1 MSIRAHTL
9 ALAFASLMA
18 GAPLVACAAD
28 NTQNMQAQN
37 MQTPKMQQPLPGQP
51 GADTSVGQDLRGAPY
66 MVMMVTSNGTM
77 SERPVSATT
86 ANELMKHAK
95 PLTGM
100 VVLMHEGK
108 MYAID
113 NMKMSNGRML
123 YDVLD
128 LPGNLLP

>member
-28 NTQNMQAQN
+28 NMQTQNMQSQN
-37 MQTPKMQQPLPGQP
+37 RQTMQQPLPGQP
-51 GADTSVGQDLRGAPY
+51 GADTSVGQELRGAPY
-66 MVMMVTSNGTM
+66 MVMMVTSSGAM
-77 SERPVSATT
+77 SERPVSAAT
-86 ANELMKHAK
+86 ATELMKHAK

-100 VVLMHEGK
+100 AMLMHDGK
-108 MYAID
+108 VYAIE